1 MEKEKWYE
9 KLKAQGQSI
18 TVPMTLLMI
27 AVAVIPLLLQTWILI
42 GSFKQNQIEARSI
55 EIQNQCVILS
65 NRMTR
70 SGYMTAD
77 KANNVSLDAQMQTIA
92 DLYNGRIVIVNSSY
106 KIMTDTFNLSTG
118 KYYISEEVIR
128 CFKGESGSSFNK
140 EGGYFYQTIPVY
152 DPADEKKIQ
161 GVIAVT
167 ASMENVVSVTERVK
181 SSAQLFF
188 LCMALVAILFS
199 IMSAHFLVRPFKR
212 LLRSFDRVAQGD
224 LDADISE
231 DAYSETRQ
239 MSQAVQKSLR
249 KLKAVDQSRQEFVSN
264 VSHELKTPITSIRV
278 LADSLMGM
286 EDAPVEL
293 YREFMADIS
302 DEIDR
307 ENQII
312 EDLLTLVRMDKSAES
327 QMNISQVHINHEL
340 EMILKR
346 LRPIAKR
353 SNVELILESIREVTA
368 DVDKVKLNLAVTNL
382 VENAIKYNIDSGWVR
397 VTLDADHKYFYVK
410 VADSGIGIPEDSVD
424 HIFERFFR
432 VDKARSRE
440 VGGTGL
446 GLSITKNVIQMHHGV
461 IDVEST
467 PGEGTVKLCAK
478 TGGTVMKHGKRKFLL
493 SILLGVL
500 VAAMAVLSGCKAR
513 TEPKSDPGAG
523 KYLIYYLNSSV
534 TKLVAQ
540 EYETETK
547 DQVALAEELVD
558 QLTYVP
564 RDLDC
569 QTVLNDKVSFKACRI
584 DEQVLYLYFD
594 GSYTAMKP
602 EQEILCRAALARTMT
617 QIPGIDYISIYCG
630 DQPLMD
636 RQGNPV
642 GFISAGD
649 FIINTSNVNAYE
661 KTELTLYFANSTGD
675 KLVAEKREVAHNINT
690 SMEQLIVEQLIAGPS
705 DSSHQAVLPSDCKI
719 LSVSVTDN
727 ICYINFDSA
736 FLNSNQ
742 AVNEYIPIYAIVNS
756 LVDKTSVSKVQI
768 MVNGSQDVMFRE
780 VVSLNTAFERNTD
793 YIEQE

>member
-1 MEKEKWYE
+1 
-9 KLKAQGQSI
+9 
-18 TVPMTLLMI
+18 
-27 AVAVIPLLLQTWILI
+27 
-42 GSFKQNQIEARSI
+42 
-55 EIQNQCVILS
+55 
-65 NRMTR
+65 
-70 SGYMTAD
+70 
-77 KANNVSLDAQMQTIA
+77 
-92 DLYNGRIVIVNSSY
+92 
-106 KIMTDTFNLSTG
+106 
-118 KYYISEEVIR
+118 
-128 CFKGESGSSFNK
+128 
-140 EGGYFYQTIPVY
+140 
-152 DPADEKKIQ
+152 
-161 GVIAVT
+161 
-167 ASMENVVSVTERVK
+167 
-181 SSAQLFF
+181 
-188 LCMALVAILFS
+188 
-199 IMSAHFLVRPFKR
+199 MSAHFLVRPFKR

-467 PGEGTVKLCAK
+467 PGEGTTFSMRIPLNY
-478 TGGTVMKHGKRKFLL
+478 
-493 SILLGVL
+493 VL
-500 VAAMAVLSGCKAR
+500 R
-513 TEPKSDPGAG
+513 
-523 KYLIYYLNSSV
+523 
-534 TKLVAQ
+534 Q
-540 EYETETK
+540 E
-547 DQVALAEELVD
+547 
-558 QLTYVP
+558 
-564 RDLDC
+564 
-569 QTVLNDKVSFKACRI
+569 
-584 DEQVLYLYFD
+584 
-594 GSYTAMKP
+594 
-602 EQEILCRAALARTMT
+602 
-617 QIPGIDYISIYCG
+617 
-630 DQPLMD
+630 
-636 RQGNPV
+636 
-642 GFISAGD
+642 
-649 FIINTSNVNAYE
+649 
-661 KTELTLYFANSTGD
+661 
-675 KLVAEKREVAHNINT
+675 
-690 SMEQLIVEQLIAGPS
+690 
-705 DSSHQAVLPSDCKI
+705 
-719 LSVSVTDN
+719 
-727 ICYINFDSA
+727 
-736 FLNSNQ
+736 
-742 AVNEYIPIYAIVNS
+742 
-756 LVDKTSVSKVQI
+756 
-768 MVNGSQDVMFRE
+768 
-780 VVSLNTAFERNTD
+780 ERS
-793 YIEQE
+793 

>member
-1 MEKEKWYE
+1 MNKEKWYE
-9 KLKAQGQSI
+9 KLKTRGQSI

-42 GSFKQNQIEARSI
+42 DSFKQNQIEARGI

-70 SGYMTAD
+70 SGYLTAD
-77 KANNVSLDAQMQTIA
+77 KTNNVSLDAQMQTIA

-128 CFKGESGSSFNK
+128 CFKGEISNRFNK
-140 EGGYFYQTIPVY
+140 DAGYFYQTIPVY
-152 DPADEKKIQ
+152 DPADDKKIQ

-167 ASMENVVSVTERVK
+167 ASMENVASVTKRVK

-188 LCMALVAILFS
+188 MCMALMAVLFS
-199 IMSAHFLVRPFKR
+199 IVSAYFLVKPFKR
-212 LLRSFDRVAQGD
+212 LLHSFDRVAQGD

-239 MSQAVQKSLR
+239 MSHAVQKSLR

-286 EDAPVEL
+286 EEVPVEL
-293 YREFMADIS
+293 YREFMSDIS

-307 ENQII
+307 E
-312 EDLLTLVRMDKSAES
+312 S
-327 QMNISQVHINHEL
+327 QMKISQVHINHEL

-382 VENAIKYNIDSGWVR
+382 VENAIKYNVDSGWVR

-467 PGEGTVKLCAK
+467 QGEGT
-478 TGGTVMKHGKRKFLL
+478 TFSMR
-493 SILLGVL
+493 I
-500 VAAMAVLSGCKAR
+500 
-513 TEPKSDPGAG
+513 P
-523 KYLIYYLNSSV
+523 LN
-534 TKLVAQ
+534 
-540 EYETETK
+540 
-547 DQVALAEELVD
+547 
-558 QLTYVP
+558 YVP
-564 RDLDC
+564 R
-569 QTVLNDKVSFKACRI
+569 
-584 DEQVLYLYFD
+584 
-594 GSYTAMKP
+594 
-602 EQEILCRAALARTMT
+602 QE
-617 QIPGIDYISIYCG
+617 
-630 DQPLMD
+630 
-636 RQGNPV
+636 
-642 GFISAGD
+642 
-649 FIINTSNVNAYE
+649 
-661 KTELTLYFANSTGD
+661 
-675 KLVAEKREVAHNINT
+675 
-690 SMEQLIVEQLIAGPS
+690 
-705 DSSHQAVLPSDCKI
+705 
-719 LSVSVTDN
+719 
-727 ICYINFDSA
+727 
-736 FLNSNQ
+736 
-742 AVNEYIPIYAIVNS
+742 
-756 LVDKTSVSKVQI
+756 
-768 MVNGSQDVMFRE
+768 
-780 VVSLNTAFERNTD
+780 ERS
-793 YIEQE
+793 

>member
-1 MEKEKWYE
+1 MNKEKWYE
-9 KLKAQGQSI
+9 KLKTRGQSI

-42 GSFKQNQIEARSI
+42 GSFKQNQIEARGI

-70 SGYMTAD
+70 SGYLTAD
-77 KANNVSLDAQMQTIA
+77 KTNNVSLDAQMQTIA

-128 CFKGESGSSFNK
+128 CFKGEISNRFNK
-140 EGGYFYQTIPVY
+140 DAGYFYQTIPVY
-152 DPADEKKIQ
+152 NPADDKKIQ

-167 ASMENVVSVTERVK
+167 ASMENVASVTKRVK

-188 LCMALVAILFS
+188 MCMALMAVLFS
-199 IMSAHFLVRPFKR
+199 IVSAYFLVKPFKR

-224 LDADISE
+224 LDADIRE

-239 MSQAVQKSLR
+239 MSHAVQKSLR

-286 EDAPVEL
+286 EEVPVEL
-293 YREFMADIS
+293 YREFMSDIS

-307 ENQII
+307 E
-312 EDLLTLVRMDKSAES
+312 S
-327 QMNISQVHINHEL
+327 QMKISQVHINHEL

-382 VENAIKYNIDSGWVR
+382 VENAIKYNVDSGWVR

-467 PGEGTVKLCAK
+467 QGEGT
-478 TGGTVMKHGKRKFLL
+478 TFSMR
-493 SILLGVL
+493 I
-500 VAAMAVLSGCKAR
+500 
-513 TEPKSDPGAG
+513 P
-523 KYLIYYLNSSV
+523 LNYVSR
-534 TKLVAQ
+534 Q
-540 EYETETK
+540 E
-547 DQVALAEELVD
+547 
-558 QLTYVP
+558 
-564 RDLDC
+564 
-569 QTVLNDKVSFKACRI
+569 
-584 DEQVLYLYFD
+584 
-594 GSYTAMKP
+594 
-602 EQEILCRAALARTMT
+602 
-617 QIPGIDYISIYCG
+617 
-630 DQPLMD
+630 
-636 RQGNPV
+636 
-642 GFISAGD
+642 
-649 FIINTSNVNAYE
+649 
-661 KTELTLYFANSTGD
+661 
-675 KLVAEKREVAHNINT
+675 
-690 SMEQLIVEQLIAGPS
+690 
-705 DSSHQAVLPSDCKI
+705 
-719 LSVSVTDN
+719 
-727 ICYINFDSA
+727 
-736 FLNSNQ
+736 
-742 AVNEYIPIYAIVNS
+742 
-756 LVDKTSVSKVQI
+756 
-768 MVNGSQDVMFRE
+768 
-780 VVSLNTAFERNTD
+780 ERS
-793 YIEQE
+793 